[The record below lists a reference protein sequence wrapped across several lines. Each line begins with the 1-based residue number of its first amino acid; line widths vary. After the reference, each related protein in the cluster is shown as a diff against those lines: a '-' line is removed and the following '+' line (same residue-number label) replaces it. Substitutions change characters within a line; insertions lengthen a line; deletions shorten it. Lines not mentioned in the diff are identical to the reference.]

1 MKLSGYSFGSLTAGA
16 VKYSNDIKVVAGEV
30 VPDWWRKEGHA
41 LHPEDI
47 ADVFAAKVEVLV
59 VGTGQPGRMRVL
71 PRTSEMLRN
80 SGIEEI
86 VLPTAQAV
94 KKFNELV
101 EQGKRVA
108 GAFHLTC

>member
-1 MKLSGYSFGSLTAGA
+1 MKLSDYRFGSIVAGGA
-16 VKYSNDIKVVAGEV
+16 KYTNDLKVVAGEV
-30 VPDWWRKEGHA
+30 VPDWWRREGHA

-71 PRTSEMLRN
+71 PQTSEMLKN

-86 VLPTAQAV
+86 TLPTAQAV

-101 EQGKRVA
+101 DQGSRVA